1 MFWLQIFIPIALAS
15 IGLFLLNIDSKN
27 SENRLKRT
35 LYYSKEKIIEI
46 SERQQDKTE
55 IRNRL
60 TELGKVNRN
69 SYGEFRYQQLLLAT
83 GAGLLPFL
91 ALFMILIDLVPA
103 IGLSLFFGIG
113 TYLLYDKYLSTQ
125 VKRQRE
131 VIEAEFPAII
141 EMITLSIAAGETP
154 ISAFARIA
162 ERSKSSLADEFK
174 KVVKDVKS
182 GRPFHESLDHM
193 GRNLKSSTIR
203 RFIDALVMA
212 TVRGAPIVEVLHRH
226 VAEARVNQR
235 NLVMDKA
242 GKAETMMMVPIVFL
256 ILPISVLFAL
266 WPSINQLSFFAS

>member
-1 MFWLQIFIPIALAS
+1 MFWLQVLIPIALAS
-15 IGLFLLNIDSKN
+15 IGLILLNADSKN
-27 SENRLKRT
+27 RDNNFKRT
-35 LYYSKEKIIEI
+35 LDYSKEKIVEI
-46 SERQQDKTE
+46 SERQQDNTE

-60 TELGKVNRN
+60 SELGKVNGN
-69 SYGEFRYQQLLLAT
+69 SYGEFRYRQLLFAT

-91 ALFMILIDLVPA
+91 ALFLILIDLITA

-113 TYLLYDKYLSTQ
+113 TYFLYDKYLTTQ
-125 VKRQRE
+125 VIRQRDQ
-131 VIEAEFPAII
+131 VEAEFPAII
-141 EMITLSIAAGETP
+141 EMLTLAIAAGETP

-162 ERSKSSLADEFK
+162 ERSRSALADEFE
-174 KVVKDVKS
+174 KVVKDVRS

-193 GRNLKSSTIR
+193 GRNLRSSTIR
-203 RFIDALVMA
+203 RFIDALVIAM
-212 TVRGAPIVEVLHRH
+212 VRGAPIVEVLHRH

-242 GKAETMMMVPIVFL
+242 GKAETTMMIPIIFL

>member
-1 MFWLQIFIPIALAS
+1 MFWLQVLIPIALAS
-15 IGLFLLNIDSKN
+15 IGLLLLNADSKN
-27 SENRLKRT
+27 RNNNIKRT
-35 LYYSKEKIIEI
+35 FDYSKEKIVEI
-46 SERQQDKTE
+46 SERQQDNTE

-60 TELGKVNRN
+60 SELGKVNGN
-69 SYGEFRYQQLLLAT
+69 SYGEFRYRQLLIAT

-91 ALFMILIDLVPA
+91 ALFLILIDLITA

-113 TYLLYDKYLSTQ
+113 TYFLYDKYLTTQ
-125 VKRQRE
+125 VKRQRDQ
-131 VIEAEFPAII
+131 VDAEFPAII
-141 EMITLSIAAGETP
+141 EMLTLAIAAGETP

-162 ERSKSSLADEFK
+162 ERSKSALADEFE
-174 KVVKDVKS
+174 KVVKDVRS

-203 RFIDALVMA
+203 RFIDALVIAM
-212 TVRGAPIVEVLHRH
+212 VRGAPIVEVLHRH
-226 VAEARVNQR
+226 VAEARMNQR

-242 GKAETMMMVPIVFL
+242 GKAETTMMIPIVFL

>member
-1 MFWLQIFIPIALAS
+1 MFWLQVLIPIALAS
-15 IGLFLLNIDSKN
+15 IGLLLLNADSKN
-27 SENRLKRT
+27 RNNNIKRT
-35 LYYSKEKIIEI
+35 FDYSKEKIVEI
-46 SERQQDKTE
+46 SERQQDNTE

-60 TELGKVNRN
+60 SELGKVNGN
-69 SYGEFRYQQLLLAT
+69 SYGEFRYRQLLIAT

-91 ALFMILIDLVPA
+91 ALFLILIDLITA

-113 TYLLYDKYLSTQ
+113 TYFLYDKYLTTQ
-125 VKRQRE
+125 VKRQRDQ
-131 VIEAEFPAII
+131 VDAEFPAII
-141 EMITLSIAAGETP
+141 EMLTLAIAAGETP

-162 ERSKSSLADEFK
+162 ERSKSALADEFE
-174 KVVKDVKS
+174 KVVKDVRS

-212 TVRGAPIVEVLHRH
+212 MVRGAPIVEVLHRH
-226 VAEARVNQR
+226 VAEARMNQR

-242 GKAETMMMVPIVFL
+242 GKAETTMMIPIVFL

>member
-27 SENRLKRT
+27 KENHLKRT

-103 IGLSLFFGIG
+103 IGLSIFFGIG